1 MINLKNLIG
10 VTKKIEE
17 IQNNIKKAFS
27 KVKQEMDVHLDS
39 INQNTGEIQNIYDYM
54 QEIDGRI
61 EKLNERIDD
70 LHLYLTPNI
79 TEDQFS
85 VELSHREQEVF
96 VILYAAQEGVSAKN
110 IARKLGF
117 TDEMV
122 QRYVYN
128 MIMKGIPILKQYE
141 QEEMFLYL
149 DLKFKDLQARK
160 NILKL
165 DDKITSQLMDDKAI

>member
-1 MINLKNLIG
+1 MINLKKLLITAKG
-10 VTKKIEE
+10 VEE
-17 IQNNIKKAFS
+17 IKDNIKKSFS
-27 KVKQEMDVHLDS
+27 NVKKELDVHLDS
-39 INQNTGEIQNIYDYM
+39 INQNTGEIQNLYDYM
-54 QEIDGRI
+54 QEIDGKI

-70 LHLYLTPNI
+70 LHLYLSPKI
-79 TEDQFS
+79 TEHQLS

-96 VILYAAQEGVSAKN
+96 VLLYAAQDGISAIQ

-141 QEEMFLYL
+141 GDEMIFYL

-165 DDKITSQLMDDKAI
+165 NDTITSQLMDDKAL